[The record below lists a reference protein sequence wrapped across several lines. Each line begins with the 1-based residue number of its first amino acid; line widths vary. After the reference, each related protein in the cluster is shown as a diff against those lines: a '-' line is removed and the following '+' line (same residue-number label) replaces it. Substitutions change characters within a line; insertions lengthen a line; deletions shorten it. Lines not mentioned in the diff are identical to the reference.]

1 MIICSFYNTVEEKN
15 WYADVSRDIAE
26 YRLKQCD
33 KVVLSLSYLAS
44 THNVINPPIHAYFHS
59 STIKKPK
66 KIKYIIY
73 ITFQSWTYQKTKT

>member
-1 MIICSFYNTVEEKN
+1 MIICSFYNTVEEQK

-44 THNVINPPIHAYFHS
+44 IHKYIHAY
-59 STIKKPK
+59 T
-66 KIKYIIY
+66 
-73 ITFQSWTYQKTKT
+73 Q